1 MSDAIADSAP
11 GARVNI
17 GVLSRRGF
25 LNVRFNPR
33 NALAVEAAEQ
43 VLGQSMPL
51 IANTYFCGR
60 HCVYWLGPDEW
71 LVETGAGD
79 AEALGKELSAAL
91 AGFHAA
97 INDVSGG
104 HAALRIGG
112 ADARTVLAKGCT
124 LDLHEREFAPGQCAR
139 TGLAR
144 ASVLLAATDDT
155 PACTIVVGR
164 SFADYLCRWLAHA
177 ARPQST
183 RSAKP

>member
-1 MSDAIADSAP
+1 MSEATADSAP
-11 GARVNI
+11 GARVDI
-17 GVLSRRGF
+17 GVLPSRGF

-33 NALAVEAAEQ
+33 DELAVKAAEQ

-51 IANTYFCGR
+51 VANTYSSGG
-60 HCVYWLGPDEW
+60 HSIYWLGPDEW
-71 LVETGAGD
+71 LVETD
-79 AEALGKELSAAL
+79 ARDVVVLGTELSAAL

-104 HAALRIGG
+104 HAALRVDG
-112 ADARTVLAKGCT
+112 ADARSVLAKGCT

-139 TGLAR
+139 TGMAR
-144 ASVLLAATDDT
+144 ASVLLAATDDA
-155 PACTIVVGR
+155 PACSIVVGR

-177 ARPQST
+177 ARPQSK